1 LLRADWESAR
11 DTDGRHM
18 LALRDRETGEPV
30 GVLEYLEINPN
41 DGHPWIGLIMV
52 SAGRQ
57 REGLAAEAMEAVC
70 NLIGLNWA
78 SPIRLGV
85 IDENHA
91 GLALAVALGFE
102 PYGETVQDIGAG
114 DRRVVLMQR
123 RL

>member
-1 LLRADWESAR
+1 LLRADWQSAH
-11 DTDGRHM
+11 DAEGRHM
-18 LALRDRETGEPV
+18 LALRDRRTGETV
-30 GVLEYLEINPN
+30 GVLEYLEINPT

-52 SAGRQ
+52 SAERQ

-91 GLALAVALGFE
+91 GLALAVASGFQ
-102 PYGETVQDIGAG
+102 PYGETVQDLGAG
-114 DRRVVLMQR
+114 DRRLILMQR